1 MCESSVV
8 LRSPDG
14 ERVLMENV
22 TRIVVDGTTLHLT
35 GIFGE
40 RKSIKGRFA
49 ELDLDGHRLYVEE

>member
-14 ERVLMENV
+14 DRVLMENV
-22 TRIVVDGTTLHLT
+22 TRIVVDGATLHLT
-35 GIFGE
+35 GILGE
-40 RKSIKGRFA
+40 RKAIGGRLA